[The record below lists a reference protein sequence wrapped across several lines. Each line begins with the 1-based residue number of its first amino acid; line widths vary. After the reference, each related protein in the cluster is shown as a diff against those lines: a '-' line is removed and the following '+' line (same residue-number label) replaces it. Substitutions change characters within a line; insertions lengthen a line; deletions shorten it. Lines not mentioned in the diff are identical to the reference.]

1 MGQDLFANNPRSKLD
16 RMAAAARVLHK
27 ALIDATQR
35 EYEKTQGRITN
46 PYALFTIVAN
56 DPAFAWLQPITR
68 AIVDLEDLAGRKQP
82 APVEAEVGRSR
93 ETLEKLLR
101 TEGNPFSTRYLALVQ
116 SSPEVAVEDGSFH
129 AALRGLTPLPTDEV
143 S

>member
-56 DPAFAWLQPITR
+56 DPAFAWLQPMTR
-68 AIVDLEDLAGRKQP
+68 AVVDLEDLAGRKQP